1 MAKAVA
7 ARMRGD
13 EYQARVFWWQACGL
27 FHEDTFIERVTYEE
41 DSAKSFDDVGVFYR
55 PGMVDEY
62 GAPLAADHVQVKFH
76 VRSNGAL
83 TAAAALITPAF
94 INASSV
100 SLLQRIRE
108 AQQRLAADGSGVRL
122 IVYSPWPIDHH
133 DVLGEVHSLDDGHLI
148 WEELSQGTERS
159 ERGKV
164 RAMWREHLGLDH
176 DDELETILRP
186 LRLRHGPTFDDLGR
200 FLNLALP
207 GAGLAPVSADHRGN
221 PFDQLPGKLLR
232 EGKTGFTRAD
242 IEDIARREGLWRGLS
257 PREEPRY
264 KVGIRSFARGTERLR
279 EETDAMLCLIDYF
292 DGRRIRS
299 DDLWHGDVF
308 ARLAVFL
315 DEIIRDH
322 QRIHLQLPAL
332 GSVAFAAG
340 YCAESKL
347 GVDVAPMQA
356 TAEGPR
362 IWAPHPRGVGEYSR
376 WTFTETHVDGEGNDV
391 ALAIGAAHYI
401 TGDVEDY
408 VASALPQVG
417 RIITV
422 APLAGPGDRAV
433 VDGGHAKDLVD
444 QICDRLK
451 RHRTASERRGLLH
464 IFSAAPNTLLFY
476 LGQRAR
482 ALGRCTLYEYDFDT
496 VAPGAYAPSL
506 SFPPPAD

>member
-13 EYQARVFWWQACGL
+13 EYQARVFWRQACGL
-27 FHEDTFIERVTYEE
+27 FHEDTFMERVTYEE
-41 DSAKSFDDVGVFYR
+41 DSAKAFDDVGVFYR
-55 PGMVDEY
+55 PGMVDED
-62 GAPLAADHVQVKFH
+62 GAPLTADHFQVKFH

-83 TAAAALITPAF
+83 TATALITPAF

-100 SLLQRIRE
+100 SLLQRIKE
-108 AQQRLAADGSGVRL
+108 AQQRLAPDGSGVRL

-133 DVLGEVHSLDDGHLI
+133 GALGEVHSLDDGRLI
-148 WEELSQGTERS
+148 WQELSQGTARS

-164 RAMWREHLGLDH
+164 RALWREHLGLDH
-176 DDELETILRP
+176 DDELEVILRP
-186 LRLRHGPTFDDLGR
+186 LRLVHGPTFDDLGR
-200 FLNLALP
+200 YLNLALP
-207 GAGLAPVSADHRGN
+207 GAGLAPVFADRRSN
-221 PFDQLPGKLLR
+221 PYDQLPGKLLR
-232 EGKTGFTRAD
+232 EGKTRFTRAD
-242 IEDIARREGLWRGLS
+242 IEDIARREGLWRGLP

-264 KVGIRSFARGTERLR
+264 RAGIRSFARGTERLQ

-299 DDLWHGDVF
+299 DDLWQSGVF
-308 ARLAVFL
+308 ARVASFL

-322 QRIHLQLPAL
+322 QRIHLHLPAL

-340 YCAESKL
+340 YCADSKL
-347 GVDVAPMQA
+347 GVDVAPVQA

-362 IWAPHPRGVGEYSR
+362 TWAPHPPSAREYPR
-376 WTFTETHVDGEGNDV
+376 WTFTKTDLDGEGDDV
-391 ALAIGAAHYI
+391 ALAIGATHSI

-408 VASALPQVG
+408 VARALPQVG
-417 RIITV
+417 RIITI
-422 APLAGPGDRAV
+422 APPTGPGDRAV

-444 QICDRLK
+444 HICNYLK
-451 RHRTASERRGLLH
+451 CHRTPSERRGLLH

-506 SFPPPAD
+506 SFPPPTD